1 MSDKNV
7 TVSSEDTTDL
17 PPVLSRTVALTEIQ
31 RDPAL
36 RVRVALSR
44 ERIAEFQA
52 VMSNKDTQPLPPMEC
67 TEVGG
72 ELFLSDGWHR
82 YEAHTALKHKTVE
95 VRVRKGSKADA
106 FRAACMADRYCA
118 LPRTKADKNRA
129 VTLALGMNLW
139 RDRFIADMLAVSPN
153 FVGQVRKR
161 IQVDT
166 PADNTP
172 KIGRDG
178 KLHPPKTD
186 EQKRKYLPP
195 LASGEWLAAFGLTEA
210 GSGSDAAAMQ
220 TFAVRKGDKYILNGS
235 KRFITNGGLAQVN
248 SIFALTDPDAG
259 TRGISAFIVERD
271 FPGFSVGRIEDK
283 MGIKGS
289 QTAELIFTDCEVPA
303 ENLLGREGDGF
314 KYAMMTL
321 DRTRPGV
328 AAQAM
333 GIAQGALD
341 LAVSYSKQRIQFKKP
356 IAENQGIQFM
366 LAGMA
371 TKVEAARLLVY
382 NAAELI
388 DRGEPNFSKYSSM
401 AKLYASDIAM
411 EVTGDAVQIL
421 GGYGYMKEYPAER
434 MMRDAKITQI
444 YEGTNQI
451 QLLVIAR
458 ALLGEN

>member
-1 MSDKNV
+1 MAVSHLSDDEQMLIEAIREIARERVAPRAAEIDRTSQFPWDMKELLAQQDILAMPFPSEYGGIE
-7 TVSSEDTTDL
+7 SSE
-17 PPVLSRTVALTEIQ
+17 
-31 RDPAL
+31 
-36 RVRVALSR
+36 
-44 ERIAEFQA
+44 
-52 VMSNKDTQPLPPMEC
+52 
-67 TEVGG
+67 
-72 ELFLSDGWHR
+72 
-82 YEAHTALKHKTVE
+82 
-95 VRVRKGSKADA
+95 
-106 FRAACMADRYCA
+106 
-118 LPRTKADKNRA
+118 
-129 VTLALGMNLW
+129 
-139 RDRFIADMLAVSPN
+139 LAVVMAIEELARNCATTSLILAVQQLGSLPIILAGN
-153 FVGQVRKR
+153 
-161 IQVDT
+161 
-166 PADNTP
+166 
-172 KIGRDG
+172 
-178 KLHPPKTD
+178 D

-220 TFAVRKGDKYILNGS
+220 TFAVRKGDTYILNGS

-248 SIFALTDPDAG
+248 SVFALTDPKAG
-259 TRGISAFIVERD
+259 TRGISAFIVEKD
-271 FPGFSVGRIEDK
+271 FPGFSVGRIEEK

-289 QTAELIFTDCEVPA
+289 QTAELIFTDCEVPV

-314 KYAMMTL
+314 KFAMMTL

-341 LAVSYSKQRIQFKKP
+341 LALSYSKQRVQFKKP

-366 LAGMA
+366 LADMA

-382 NAAELI
+382 NAAEMI
-388 DRGEPNFSKYSSM
+388 DRGELNFGKYSSM

-458 ALLGEN
+458 ALLGEK